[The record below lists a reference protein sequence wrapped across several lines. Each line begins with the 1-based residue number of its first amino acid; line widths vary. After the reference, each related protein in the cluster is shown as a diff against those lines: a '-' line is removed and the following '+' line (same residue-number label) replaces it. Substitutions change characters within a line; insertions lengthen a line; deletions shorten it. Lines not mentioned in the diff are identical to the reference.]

1 MAGLSLDKS
10 KIRFLLLE
18 GIHDSA
24 VAALATAGYT
34 NIERQRAS
42 LNSAELKSALQKVHF
57 LGIRSRT
64 QVTAEVLKQAPRL
77 SAIGCFCIGTN
88 QVDTDAAQA
97 LGIPV
102 FNAPFANTR
111 SVAELVL
118 AEIILLMRDVP
129 AKNAQAHR
137 GQWAKTAQG
146 AYEIRGKRLGIAG
159 YGHIGTQ
166 LGVLAESLGMRVC
179 YYDVE
184 HKLPLGNARPVA
196 DLASLLALSDVV
208 SLHVPAT
215 PETHNMI
222 GARELAA
229 MPRSSYLIN
238 ASRGTVVDIDAL
250 VKALQ
255 TEHIA
260 GAAVD
265 VFPTEPESN
274 DDEFVSPLRGFDNVL
289 ITPHVGGSTQEAQR
303 NIAEEVAVKLAR
315 YSDNG
320 STASAVN
327 FPEVVLPDNYERSR
341 FLHIHRN
348 EPGILERINHV
359 FSSNQMNIAAQ
370 YLQTTAKIGYV
381 VMDVEDADVE
391 DVLQQLR
398 QVPGTLRV
406 RLLHQAES

>member
-10 KIRFLLLE
+10 KIQFLLLE
-18 GIHDSA
+18 GIHDAA
-24 VAALATAGYT
+24 VAALAERGYT
-34 NIERQRAS
+34 NVQRHGTS
-42 LNSAELKSALQKVHF
+42 LDPTQLTHALQQAHF

-64 QVTAEVLKQAPRL
+64 QVTAEVLEQAPRL
-77 SAIGCFCIGTN
+77 NAIGCFCIGTN
-88 QVDTDAAQA
+88 QIDTDAAQA
-97 LGIPV
+97 MGIPV

-118 AEIILLMRDVP
+118 AEIILLMRGVP

-137 GQWAKTAQG
+137 GRWTKTAQG
-146 AYEIRGKRLGIAG
+146 AYEIRGKRLGVVG

-166 LGVLAESLGMRVC
+166 LGLLAESLGMRVC

-215 PETHNMI
+215 PETFNMI
-222 GARELAA
+222 GGHELAA
-229 MPRSSYLIN
+229 MPRGSYLIN

-255 TEHIA
+255 TQHIA

-265 VFPTEPESN
+265 VFPVEPESN
-274 DDEFVSPLRGFDNVL
+274 VQEFVSPLRGFDNVL

-303 NIAEEVAVKLAR
+303 NIAEEVAVKLAH

-327 FPEVVLPDNYERSR
+327 FPEVALPDDYERSR
-341 FLHIHRN
+341 LLHIHRN
-348 EPGILERINHV
+348 EPGVLERINHV
-359 FSSNQMNIAAQ
+359 FSSQQVNIAAQ
-370 YLQTTAKIGYV
+370 YLQTSAKIGYV
-381 VMDVEDADVE
+381 VMDVEDADGE
-391 DVLQQLR
+391 GLLEQLR
-398 QVPGTLRV
+398 EVPGTLRV
-406 RLLHQAES
+406 RLLHQAAG